1 MNAFSGREKIG
12 KGSHEDFSKVA
23 IEMIKKLDKELPT
36 LRSASFCFIA
46 LMLRSLRFECMLSFF
61 SPACSL
67 RFECARS
74 DATTVA
80 CVVAKA
86 FSPRLALQ
94 PPIRLDASCPCRA
107 LE

>member
-23 IEMIKKLDKELPT
+23 FEMIKKLDKELPT
-36 LRSASFCFIA
+36 LRSASFWFIA
-46 LMLRSLRFECMLSFF
+46 LILLMLR
-61 SPACSL
+61 SL

-74 DATTVA
+74 DAASVA
-80 CVVAKA
+80 CVIAKA

-94 PPIRLDASCPCRA
+94 PPIRLDANCPCRA